1 MKCTICRVF
10 GRCMHLRNQPRGQG
24 EEQTSFPESQAAV
37 PAARGLRWPSLCPPC
52 RRAFASFTRVYLEL
66 SVFFLVLCP
75 PWILTSAPSRDTGPR
90 AFHRLPLSSILPRAH
105 PSDLSPVCQFS
116 PSWTG
121 FPLCASPRAGQA
133 SPCLCLRH
141 VLPFTLRYPI
151 HFQQSFAQ
159 SCFVPRSCWMG

>member
-1 MKCTICRVF
+1 MVKVRSRPASQSPRPLCRLRGACGGLPCALLADVPSRLSPVF
-10 GRCMHLRNQPRGQG
+10 TWSCLF
-24 EEQTSFPESQAAV
+24 SS
-37 PAARGLRWPSLCPPC
+37 W
-52 RRAFASFTRVYLEL
+52 
-66 SVFFLVLCP
+66 VLCP